1 MRNLLRLIS
10 LVAVGLAVGIGLGL
24 YLGWVAWPTEF
35 TNANPAVLQESYR
48 RDYLNM
54 IATAYA
60 LDNDLPAAQQR
71 IASLGADG
79 PQFLLDTTIDLIL
92 LPGDE
97 AEIRRLVQ
105 LAAVLGLSSPA
116 MLPYLPATPEP
127 VP

>member
-1 MRNLLRLIS
+1 MRNLLHLIS

-35 TNANPAVLQESYR
+35 TNANPSVLQESYR

-60 LDNDLPAAQQR
+60 LDNDLPAAQQQ
-71 IASLGADG
+71 IASLGANG

-105 LAAVLGLSSPA
+105 LAADLEMSSPA